1 MSGDLVSLC
10 WLTAESGSSTDGLFF
25 LLSFK
30 GNLQTSFPSSLLGR
44 DASRQHFLKL
54 LVQQIR
60 DSVVFEGPDGSK
72 NLALDS
78 QGKKS

>member
-1 MSGDLVSLC
+1 MSGDLASPC
-10 WLTAESGSSTDGLFF
+10 WLTAESGRFTDGLFF

-30 GNLQTSFPSSLLGR
+30 GDLQTSFSRSLSGR

-54 LVQQIR
+54 LMQQIQ
-60 DSVVFEGPDGSK
+60 DSEVFEGPDGSK